1 MTKAPFTG
9 QSERASELLALVYT
23 DVCGPMSSTARG
35 SFGYFIIFTDDFS
48 RYGYVYLT
56 RHKSESFKK
65 FKEFQNEE
73 TKGYCFYKREE
84 GKVFVAQ
91 HGVFLEKEFIS
102 KKDSES
108 MVGLEEIQ
116 ESPVNASTSTQPQ
129 QVEQDVVQLVEQVV
143 VEPAV
148 EAPASRRSDRI

>member
-1 MTKAPFTG
+1 M
-9 QSERASELLALVYT
+9 R
-23 DVCGPMSSTARG
+23 
-35 SFGYFIIFTDDFS
+35 
-48 RYGYVYLT
+48 GYVKRLRSDKLT
-56 RHKSESFKK
+56 SKSDKCFFVGYRK
-65 FKEFQNEE
+65 E

-116 ESPVNASTSTQPQ
+116 ESLVNASTSTQPQ